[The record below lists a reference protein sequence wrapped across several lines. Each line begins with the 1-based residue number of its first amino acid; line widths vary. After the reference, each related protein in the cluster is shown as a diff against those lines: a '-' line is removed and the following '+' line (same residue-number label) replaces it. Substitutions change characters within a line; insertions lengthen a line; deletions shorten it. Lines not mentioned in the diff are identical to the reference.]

1 MERGDPGVD
10 QEAERTREN
19 ETRGWTVVS
28 GGRNRHGRFRIN
40 YFE

>member
-1 MERGDPGVD
+1 MD
-10 QEAERTREN
+10 QEAERTGEM